1 MKIETVPPP
10 LLVAL
15 ALLLATA
22 GSYPTE
28 QIASGKTGA
37 TPVWDDDDVAEYTAA
52 TLDLC
57 EHRTG
62 FVLTVN
68 VACPRR
74 VANGETA
81 RKLAGLRPD

>member
-1 MKIETVPPP
+1 MKIETAPPP

-15 ALLLATA
+15 ALLVATA
-22 GSYPTE
+22 GSYPSE
-28 QIASGKTGA
+28 QIASEETVA
-37 TPVWDDDDVAEYTAA
+37 TPVWDEDDFAEYTAA

-74 VANGETA
+74 VANAETA